1 MFLNSSTPCVHT
13 PSLAPTPQPPPQAV
27 CPPRNSAPICHP
39 KRHQRTPAGLFPPTN
54 SLLPGGYDIN
64 TPCVSIYRIHLL
76 PGLLPPPPHEH
87 LTLDAKTQTSAH
99 FLLEFGNRPG
109 RGQGW
114 ERTGEGGASQ
124 RVRHRGHHEGKPTG
138 GGGEG
143 GAPTSAPYEGTVYNV
158 NISLHGSVCRAPA
171 QGAHG
176 SRTFQVAFAQR
187 QTELKGAMLRE
198 TGQMQTGHLHSLVRA
213 RSIQQT
219 HKQSRRWWP
228 RAGGME
234 ETGRCRPEGT
244 GF

>member
-1 MFLNSSTPCVHT
+1 MLRE
-13 PSLAPTPQPPPQAV
+13 LAPII
-27 CPPRNSAPICHP
+27 SAPVCSP
-39 KRHQRTPAGLFPPTN
+39 SSCSSSPGCWGWTPAP
-54 SLLPGGYDIN
+54 D
-64 TPCVSIYRIHLL
+64 
-76 PGLLPPPPHEH
+76 EH

-114 ERTGEGGASQ
+114 ARTGEGGASQ
-124 RVRHRGHHEGKPTG
+124 RVRHQGHHEGKPTG

-143 GAPTSAPYEGTVYNV
+143 GAPMSAPYEGTVHNV

-213 RSIQQT
+213 RSKKQT